1 MFVVDGNASTYAAVF
16 SKPAAISCSLM
27 MFYRSSML
35 RVLCPLIRMATAG
48 SRPARI
54 MLLTALLLRESLH
67 CTASSYATPV
77 QNAENARRPAI
88 SQVLSRTHQV
98 SGVTTTHGVGVLL
111 QRPGGRR
118 VYRKCC
124 HPPIPMASP
133 PPVAVLTR

>member
-88 SQVLSRTHQV
+88 SVLFRTHHV
-98 SGVTTTHGVGVLL
+98 SGVITTHAVGVLL

-118 VYRKCC
+118 AYRKCC

-133 PPVAVLTR
+133 PPVAVLTH

>member
-54 MLLTALLLRESLH
+54 MLLTAPAPPREPPLRSLLLR
-67 CTASSYATPV
+67 YAGT
-77 QNAENARRPAI
+77 
-88 SQVLSRTHQV
+88 
-98 SGVTTTHGVGVLL
+98 
-111 QRPGGRR
+111 
-118 VYRKCC
+118 KC
-124 HPPIPMASP
+124 
-133 PPVAVLTR
+133 